1 MEAIKVI
8 SEKQRYHYHRY
19 IHRPEFFGYDLKT
32 NQSIRR
38 QILDA
43 RDIFEKLIDENAVNF
58 HADPSDSSEKL
69 FDLIAAMDE
78 LLYPANRQPD
88 EAPTSEE
95 ISTAFKAWERGEV

>member
-1 MEAIKVI
+1 MNI

-38 QILDA
+38 QVLDA
-43 RDIFEKLIDENAVNF
+43 RDILEKLMNENAANF

-95 ISTAFKAWERGEV
+95 ISTAFKKWKGGAA